1 MKTFESGWQNR
12 QGIKFYVRGWEP
24 DGLPEAIILLLHG
37 LGEHIGRYAH
47 VAQALQAGG
56 YALAGF
62 DLRGHGQSG
71 GPRGHFPS
79 LEAVMQDIQEFWDLL
94 RGRYPGLPLFIYGH
108 SLGGLLALTFALQR
122 QPQAKGV
129 IASAPGLRSALQEQ
143 KVKIVL
149 ARVLGS
155 LVPRLTLPSGLD
167 ANMLSHDPR
176 VVEAYLHDPLVHDK
190 TTTAF
195 GKTALTAIDYVFE
208 HAAEF
213 RLPLLIMYGSEDRL
227 TYPSGGEEL
236 ARRTPGDVTLRLWEG
251 MAHEVHN
258 EPQKAEVFRFVLEWL
273 DSHLK

>member
-1 MKTFESGWQNR
+1 MKMFESGWHNR
-12 QGIKFYVRGWEP
+12 QGIRFYIRGWETS
-24 DGLPEAIILLLHG
+24 GLPKAIIMLIHG
-37 LGEHIGRYAH
+37 LGEHTGRYAH
-47 VAQALQAGG
+47 VAQAFSEAG
-56 YALAGF
+56 YALVGF

-79 LEAVMQDIQEFWDLL
+79 FEAVMQDIREFFDLL

-108 SLGGLLALTFALQR
+108 SLGGLLALAFALKMK
-122 QPQAKGV
+122 PEAKGV

-155 LVPRLTLPSGLD
+155 LAPRLSLPSGLD
-167 ANMLSHDPR
+167 PNLLSHDPR
-176 VVEAYLHDPLVHDK
+176 VVEAYIRDPLVHDR

-195 GKTALTAIDYVFE
+195 GKAALSAIDYVFG

-227 TYPSGGEEL
+227 TYPNGGEEL
-236 ARRTPGDVTLRLWEG
+236 ARRVRSDVTFRLWEG

-258 EPQKAEVFRFVLEWL
+258 EPQKAEVFRFVIGWL